1 MAEEF
6 VVVWTVPSEGFGDD
20 CWLMVKHKRRGWEF
34 PGGVVED
41 GEDADIAAL
50 RELYE
55 EAGLLGVAKALDF
68 GLIEG
73 GCVAL
78 VEVPQS
84 PSPNSWQSED
94 GSIDEVGWCL
104 EIPEDTAW
112 EADEIER
119 LRSHDWSTSI
129 ILGS

>member
-1 MAEEF
+1 
-6 VVVWTVPSEGFGDD
+6 
-20 CWLMVKHKRRGWEF
+20 MVKHKRRGWEF

-41 GEDADIAAL
+41 GEEADIAAL

-84 PSPNSWQSED
+84 HSPNSWQSEE

-112 EADEIER
+112 
-119 LRSHDWSTSI
+119 
-129 ILGS
+129 

>member
-1 MAEEF
+1 MTDEF
-6 VVVWTVPSEGFGDD
+6 VVVWTVPSEGIEED
-20 CWLMVKHKRRGWEF
+20 CWLMVKHKNRGWEF
-34 PGGVVED
+34 PGGAVND
-41 GEDADIAAL
+41 GEGADIAAL

-68 GLIEG
+68 SLIEG

-78 VEVPQS
+78 VEVSQS
-84 PSPNSWQSED
+84 PSPISWKSED
-94 GSIDEVGWCL
+94 ESIEEVGWCL

-112 EADEIER
+112 GIDEIER
-119 LRSHDWSTSI
+119 VRNHDWSTSI